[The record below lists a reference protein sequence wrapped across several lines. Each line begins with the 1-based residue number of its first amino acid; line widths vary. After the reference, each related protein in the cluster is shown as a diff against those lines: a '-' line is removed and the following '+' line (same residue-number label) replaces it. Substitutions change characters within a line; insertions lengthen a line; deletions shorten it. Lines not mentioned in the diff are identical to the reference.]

1 MTLRSLTCAIIIYTT
16 WHSSPDMRNPL
27 KDEGP
32 DPIDKYVG
40 SRIKG
45 KRTGLRISQGNL
57 GNAIGVT
64 FQQIQKYESGAN
76 RVGSSNLYKISRALG
91 VDVSFFFEGVEAQL
105 ETEELTAATGMSD
118 QPMIKLDMEPMN
130 SRHASELAHN
140 YFRIPDPQVR
150 KRLFY
155 LVRALVGEESSD
167 IDCEADT
174 DSDINLDDD
183 GISMKNPYAT
193 GSSED

>member
-1 MTLRSLTCAIIIYTT
+1 
-16 WHSSPDMRNPL
+16 MRNTL

-40 SRIKG
+40 SRIRG

-57 GNAIGVT
+57 GKAIGVT

-76 RVGSSNLYKISRALG
+76 RVGSSNLYKIAKALG

-105 ETEELTAATGMSD
+105 EVAESAAAMGMSD
-118 QPMIKLDMEPMN
+118 QPVVRLEMEPMN

-140 YFRIPDPQVR
+140 YFRIADPQVR

-167 IDCEADT
+167 SDSDADIDD
-174 DSDINLDDD
+174 DINLDDD
-183 GISMKNPYAT
+183 DTLMKNPYDIGKT
-193 GSSED
+193 ED

>member
-1 MTLRSLTCAIIIYTT
+1 MTLRSHACAVVFGTT
-16 WHSSPDMRNPL
+16 WYSLRDMRNPL

-32 DPIDKYVG
+32 DPIDRYVG

-76 RVGSSNLYKISRALG
+76 RVGSSNLYKISKALG

-105 ETEELTAATGMSD
+105 EMEEASAAMGMSD

-167 IDCEADT
+167 IDAEADT
-174 DSDINLDDD
+174 DEDINLGDDD
-183 GISMKNPYAT
+183 TSMQNPYGT
-193 GSSED
+193 RDSEE

>member
-1 MTLRSLTCAIIIYTT
+1 
-16 WHSSPDMRNPL
+16 MRNPL

-32 DPIDKYVG
+32 DPIDRYVG

-57 GNAIGVT
+57 GRAIGVT

-76 RVGSSNLYKISRALG
+76 RVGSSNLYKISKALG
-91 VDVSFFFEGVEAQL
+91 VDVSFFFEGVEGQL
-105 ETEELTAATGMSD
+105 EAAESAAAMGMSD
-118 QPMIKLDMEPMN
+118 QPMIRLEMEPMN

-140 YFRIPDPQVR
+140 YFRIADPQVR

-155 LVRALVGEESSD
+155 LVRALVGDELANSDADAD
-167 IDCEADT
+167 IDT
-174 DSDINLDDD
+174 DEEINLDDD
-183 GISMKNPYAT
+183 DNSMKNPYDF
-193 GSSED
+193 GKFED

>member
-1 MTLRSLTCAIIIYTT
+1 
-16 WHSSPDMRNPL
+16 MRNPL

-57 GNAIGVT
+57 GSAIGVT

-105 ETEELTAATGMSD
+105 EMAESAAAMGMSD
-118 QPMIKLDMEPMN
+118 QPMVKLEMEPMN

-140 YFRIPDPQVR
+140 YFRIADPHVR

-155 LVRALVGEESSD
+155 LVRALVGDESPD
-167 IDCEADT
+167 EGADT
-174 DSDINLDDD
+174 DEDINLDNDD
-183 GISMKNPYAT
+183 TSMKNPYST
-193 GSSED
+193 GNSED

>member
-1 MTLRSLTCAIIIYTT
+1 
-16 WHSSPDMRNPL
+16 MRNPL

-40 SRIKG
+40 SRIRG

-57 GNAIGVT
+57 GKAIGVT

-76 RVGSSNLYKISRALG
+76 RVGSSNLYKIAKALG

-105 ETEELTAATGMSD
+105 EVAESAAAMGMSD
-118 QPMIKLDMEPMN
+118 QPVVRLEMEPMN

-140 YFRIPDPQVR
+140 YFRIADPQVR

-155 LVRALVGEESSD
+155 LVRALVGEEASDSDSEAD
-167 IDCEADT
+167 IDDE
-174 DSDINLDDD
+174 INLDDD
-183 GISMKNPYAT
+183 DTLMKNPYDM
-193 GSSED
+193 GKSKE

>member
-1 MTLRSLTCAIIIYTT
+1 
-16 WHSSPDMRNPL
+16 MRNPL

-57 GNAIGVT
+57 GRAIGVT

-76 RVGSSNLYKISRALG
+76 RVGSSNLYKISKALG

-105 ETEELTAATGMSD
+105 EMEDSSTAMGMSD
-118 QPMIKLDMEPMN
+118 QPMVKLDMEPMN

-140 YFRIPDPQVR
+140 YFRIPDPHVR

-155 LVRALVGEESSD
+155 LVRALVGGESSD
-167 IDCEADT
+167 TNGDSDT
-174 DSDINLDDD
+174 DEDINLDDD
-183 GISMKNPYAT
+183 DTFMKNPYDI
-193 GSSED
+193 GLSED

>member
-1 MTLRSLTCAIIIYTT
+1 
-16 WHSSPDMRNPL
+16 MRNPL

-40 SRIKG
+40 SRIRG

-57 GNAIGVT
+57 GRAIGVT

-76 RVGSSNLYKISRALG
+76 RVGSSNLYKIAKALG

-105 ETEELTAATGMSD
+105 EVAESAAAMGMSD
-118 QPMIKLDMEPMN
+118 QPVVRLEMEPMN

-140 YFRIPDPQVR
+140 YFRIADPQVR

-167 IDCEADT
+167 ADT
-174 DSDINLDDD
+174 DIDTDIDEDINLVDDD
-183 GISMKNPYAT
+183 TSTKNPYDIRK
-193 GSSED
+193 SEE

>member
-1 MTLRSLTCAIIIYTT
+1 
-16 WHSSPDMRNPL
+16 MRNPL

-40 SRIKG
+40 SRIRG

-57 GNAIGVT
+57 GRAIGVT

-76 RVGSSNLYKISRALG
+76 RVGSSNLYKIAKALG

-105 ETEELTAATGMSD
+105 EVAESAAAMGMSD
-118 QPMIKLDMEPMN
+118 QPVVRLEMEPMN

-140 YFRIPDPQVR
+140 YFRIADPQVR

-167 IDCEADT
+167 ADT
-174 DSDINLDDD
+174 DIDIDEDISLDDD
-183 GISMKNPYAT
+183 NTSMKNPYDMVK
-193 GSSED
+193 SEE

>member
-1 MTLRSLTCAIIIYTT
+1 
-16 WHSSPDMRNPL
+16 MRNPL

-32 DPIDKYVG
+32 DPIDRYVG

-57 GNAIGVT
+57 GRAIGVT

-76 RVGSSNLYKISRALG
+76 RVGSSNLYKISKALG

-105 ETEELTAATGMSD
+105 EAAESAAAMGMSD
-118 QPMIKLDMEPMN
+118 QPMIKLEMEPMN

-140 YFRIPDPQVR
+140 YFRIADPQVR

-155 LVRALVGEESSD
+155 LVRALVGDESPDSD
-167 IDCEADT
+167 ADS
-174 DSDINLDDD
+174 DEDVDINLDNDD
-183 GISMKNPYAT
+183 ISMKNPY
-193 GSSED
+193 GMGNSED